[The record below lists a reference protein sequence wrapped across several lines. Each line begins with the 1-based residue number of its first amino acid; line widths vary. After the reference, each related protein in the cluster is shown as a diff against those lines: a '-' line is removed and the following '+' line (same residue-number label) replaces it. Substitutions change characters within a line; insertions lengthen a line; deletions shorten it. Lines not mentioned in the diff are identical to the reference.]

1 MRQTALARTRAKQAS
16 GRNDIVG
23 RYRRWGRIRKD
34 IQSAALRLVS
44 LSALLRHAT
53 RIGLSDGKVFTT
65 DNDAELTLAYDLA
78 VYTAR
83 KGRTRAIDRC
93 ARSRSNGQDPDEAR
107 LFEALCASRFS
118 LFRAIG
124 RRKPAGVRLVDLMR
138 GSEVWLLDEGIEQ
151 SAKSGAL
158 FAMRV
163 APIEGF
169 VVTCG
174 AVIPVDG
181 EAAEVLTRFLA
192 DVGDDDI
199 LPMLADDPRFAD
211 FVYGLAI
218 EFALMDGVIYL

>member
-1 MRQTALARTRAKQAS
+1 M
-16 GRNDIVG
+16 
-23 RYRRWGRIRKD
+23 
-34 IQSAALRLVS
+34 
-44 LSALLRHAT
+44 HAT
-53 RIGLSDGKVFTT
+53 VLADEYVPVRLS
-65 DNDAELTLAYDLA
+65 
-78 VYTAR
+78 
-83 KGRTRAIDRC
+83 TRVTRPLIQLIASLNKAGSHEDRDH
-93 ARSRSNGQDPDEAR
+93 RNGHDPDEAR

-163 APIEGF
+163 ASIEGF

-218 EFALMDGVIYL
+218 EFGLMDGVIYL